1 MGKRKRSDRSDSD
14 VVDKVFKK
22 LKRLMK
28 TRTRRIS
35 SSDSEEKTEETK
47 PSSPLYSPSNQ
58 SNHRYWDI
66 QASDQAIPDEI
77 LPEAPVEE
85 PASDQGTELDPDI
98 LQLLGSD
105 PTQEKSFRENLHKD
119 LATRWKH
126 ILTNGLPKDEKVE
139 LLKQYLPA
147 ENCTY
152 MKPPVLNPEIKSALS
167 DINVK
172 RDSYSEQKQYQMS
185 SCLSAIGK
193 ALNLALTQIDI
204 SPEIVKTLSDAGRIL
219 CDTHHRESLSRRF
232 AIVNSISKHKREV
245 IKNTKID
252 EHLFG
257 SNLSEHLK
265 SSKAISMSASE
276 LRFNNGKSNQLR
288 SQPSTSTRNR
298 GTLNARGTPRA
309 TAAETR
315 VYPGQYRHPPPPP
328 PPMAMAPR
336 APAPPREYRRAPPAT
351 ISHRA
356 RSYPQTRRR

>member
-105 PTQEKSFRENLHKD
+105 PTQEKSFGENLHKD

-126 ILTNGLPKDEKVE
+126 ILTNGLPKAEKVE

-185 SCLSAIGK
+185 SCLSAIG
-193 ALNLALTQIDI
+193 
-204 SPEIVKTLSDAGRIL
+204 RIL
-219 CDTHHRESLSRRF
+219 CDTHYRESLSRRF

-276 LRFNNGKSNQLR
+276 LRYNSGKSNQLR
-288 SQPSTSTRNR
+288 SQPNTSTRNR
-298 GTLNARGTPRA
+298 GTLNAQGTPRA

-315 VYPGQYRHPPPPP
+315 VYPGQYRHPPP

>member
-1 MGKRKRSDRSDSD
+1 MGKRKRSDRNDSD

-28 TRTRRIS
+28 IRTRRIS

-47 PSSPLYSPSNQ
+47 PSSSWYSPSNQ
-58 SNHRYWDI
+58 SHHRYWDI
-66 QASDQAIPDEI
+66 QASDQAIP
-77 LPEAPVEE
+77 
-85 PASDQGTELDPDI
+85 G
-98 LQLLGSD
+98 
-105 PTQEKSFRENLHKD
+105 KSFNHNYPDARHV
-119 LATRWKH
+119 W
-126 ILTNGLPKDEKVE
+126 IS
-139 LLKQYLPA
+139 YLPISFKY
-147 ENCTY
+147 NTY

-204 SPEIVKTLSDAGRIL
+204 SPEIVKTLGWIL
-219 CDTHHRESLSRRF
+219 CDTHYRELLSRRF
-232 AIVNSISKHKREV
+232 AIVNSLSKHKRKV

-265 SSKAISMSASE
+265 SSKAISMSAAE
-276 LRFNNGKSNQLR
+276 LRFNSGKSNQLR

-315 VYPGQYRHPPPPP
+315 VYLGQYRHPPPP
-328 PPMAMAPR
+328 
-336 APAPPREYRRAPPAT
+336 PPREYRRAPPAT